1 MKRSRHTPTTNALTG
16 RREYAMYNENEVRL
30 IGNLGR
36 DPQVHDNGDG
46 QKVAQL
52 SLATSRRWRDSD
64 GEWQSATDWVPVTA
78 FGQLAEVASEQ
89 LAKGA
94 CALIRGRIRT
104 QRLEQDGTTIF
115 KTDVVASRIVPLE
128 RSKPT
133 S

>member
-89 LAKGA
+89 LTKGA

-104 QRLEQDGTTIF
+104 QRLEQDGTAIF

>member
-1 MKRSRHTPTTNALTG
+1 
-16 RREYAMYNENEVRL
+16 MYNENEVRL

-46 QKVAQL
+46 QRVAQL
-52 SLATSRRWRDSD
+52 SLAASRRWKDSD

-78 FGQLAEVASEQ
+78 FGQLAEVAAER
-89 LAKGA
+89 LEKGSY
-94 CALIRGRIRT
+94 ALVKGRIRT
-104 QRLEQDGTTIF
+104 QRLEQEGATVF

-128 RSKPT
+128 RSKPA

>member
-1 MKRSRHTPTTNALTG
+1 MNRNQHSRSNNAPTG

-46 QKVAQL
+46 QRVAQL
-52 SLATSRRWRDSD
+52 SLATSRRWKDSD

-78 FGQLAEVASEQ
+78 FGQLAEVAAER
-89 LAKGA
+89 LEKGSY
-94 CALIRGRIRT
+94 ALVKGRIRT
-104 QRLEQDGTTIF
+104 QRLEQEGTTVF

-128 RSKPT
+128 RSKPA